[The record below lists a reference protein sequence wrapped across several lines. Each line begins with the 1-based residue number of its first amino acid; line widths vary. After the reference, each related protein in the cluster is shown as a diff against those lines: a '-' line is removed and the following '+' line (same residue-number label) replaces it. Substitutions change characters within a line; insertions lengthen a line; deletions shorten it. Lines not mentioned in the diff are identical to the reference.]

1 MHHEQSNQTIL
12 LNIYDRLGAIEANQK
27 AQAHHEQMVRDVQA
41 AVELRLRNLEK
52 FEGRVGAY
60 IWLGGSIA
68 SGVLFFLWEG
78 LKYLGSNWG
87 QH

>member
-1 MHHEQSNQTIL
+1 MHGESNQTIL
-12 LNIYDRLGAIEANQK
+12 LNIYERLGAIEANQK
-27 AQAHHEQMVRDVQA
+27 AHSHHEQKTMDVQA
-41 AVELRLRNLEK
+41 AVELRIRNLEK

-68 SGVLFFLWEG
+68 SGVLFMLWEG

-87 QH
+87 HQ